1 MTLVQMFSRWMLVAI
16 LNECAQC
23 KTETFF
29 VPIMLFAWCTAET
42 VRYVYYA
49 IGQLSEIATSARG
62 VAVAMKMIKM
72 KSVEKADDPVFKIPF
87 PLVWL
92 RYSMF
97 VVLYPMGVC
106 GEMNV
111 IRLAMDCLLEAASA
125 AQPGTTS
132 A

>member
-62 VAVAMKMIKM
+62 VAVAMKMMKV

-87 PLVWL
+87 PLVWV
-92 RYSMF
+92 RYSLF
-97 VVLYPMGVC
+97 IVLYPTGVFC
-106 GEMNV
+106 ELMCAWMTRECV
-111 IRLAMDCLLEAASA
+111 
-125 AQPGTTS
+125 
-132 A
+132 